1 MRISDWS
8 SDVCS
13 SDLTRVGIV
22 FNRVQTTSEVSKML
36 MERIGP
42 ALPANVVP
50 HTIPH
55 RENMREAALLEIP
68 VWRLAKDKSRSAPVL
83 REVVSHIVTKD
94 DRYAA
99 VASTL
104 SHRRTKDY
112 PHSIWPRVIFRKS
125 PQNT

>member
-36 MERIGP
+36 MERIGQ

-55 RENMREAALLEIP
+55 REHMREAALLEIP
-68 VWRLAKDKSRSAPVL
+68 VWRLAKDTRRSAPVL
-83 REVVSHIVTKD
+83 REVVSYIVD
-94 DRYAA
+94 QEIGQ
-99 VASTL
+99 ASCRERGGQ
-104 SHRRTKDY
+104 S
-112 PHSIWPRVIFRKS
+112 V
-125 PQNT
+125 